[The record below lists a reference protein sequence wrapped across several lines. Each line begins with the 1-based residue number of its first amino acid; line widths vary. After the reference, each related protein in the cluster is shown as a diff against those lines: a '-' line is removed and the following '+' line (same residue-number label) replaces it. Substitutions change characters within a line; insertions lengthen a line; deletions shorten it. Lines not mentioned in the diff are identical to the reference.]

1 MHPKLIILD
10 FDGTLADSAP
20 WFAGELNRVA
30 RRFRFREVDEQ
41 QREML
46 RRMDTQSILRSLGIP
61 RWKVPFIARHMRRR
75 MAEDAASIPLFPGTP
90 ALLERLAGL
99 APLAIASSNS
109 EQNIRRILGGHA
121 RHIGRYA
128 CGVSLFGKARQFRR
142 LIRESQADPRAVLCI
157 GDELRDIEA
166 ARAAGARSVTVT
178 WGYAARDLLAGSGP
192 DLLVD
197 TVEEL
202 IARLEAMRRF

>member
-1 MHPKLIILD
+1 MRPQLIIFD

-30 RRFRFREVDEQ
+30 RRFRFREVEDHE
-41 QREML
+41 RELL
-46 RRMDTQSILRSLGIP
+46 RRMDTRCILRFLRVPS
-61 RWKVPFIARHMRRR
+61 WKLPFIARHMRRR
-75 MAEDAASIPLFPGTP
+75 VAEDAASIPLFPGTP
-90 ALLERLAGL
+90 ELLERLARR

-109 EQNIRRILGGHA
+109 EQNIRRILAGSA
-121 RHIGRYA
+121 RHVGRYA

-142 LIRESQADPRAVLCI
+142 LIREARADPRAVLCI

-166 ARAAGARSVTVT
+166 ARAAGARAVAVT
-178 WGYAARDLLAGSGP
+178 WGYAAGDLLASSGP

-197 TVEEL
+197 TMEEL
-202 IARLEAMRRF
+202 LARLEA